1 GKTHESLEDLDRA
14 RAALASPP
22 ADAQVMLDSA
32 YARVYYAQGDFNRA
46 MDASA
51 RSLAVVDPALGPYQC
66 VPANMLGRALCA
78 SGNFGASVDVLLRG
92 CQMARDAHELVE
104 LAHSEGLLG
113 TALAF
118 TGELAQSRAHIDE
131 SRRLAET
138 LNNPARR
145 MGVCLY
151 QTLYDEAAFR
161 WDDGI
166 QSSAQLLAQAE

>member
-78 SGNFGASVDVLLRG
+78 SGNFRASVEVLRRG
-92 CQMARDAHELVE
+92 CQLARETNDLVE
-104 LAHSEGLLG
+104 LSHSAGVLG

-118 TGELAQSRAHIDE
+118 TGGLVGSQAAIAEARFFRAP
-131 SRRLAET
+131 LQNTA
-138 LNNPARR
+138 
-145 MGVCLY
+145 
-151 QTLYDEAAFR
+151 
-161 WDDGI
+161 
-166 QSSAQLLAQAE
+166 